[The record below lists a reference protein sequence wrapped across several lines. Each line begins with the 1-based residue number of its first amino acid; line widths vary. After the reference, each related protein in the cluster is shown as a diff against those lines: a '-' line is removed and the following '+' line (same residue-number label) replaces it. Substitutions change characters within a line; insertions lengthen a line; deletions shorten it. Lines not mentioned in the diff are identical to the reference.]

1 MDSREQKITAA
12 VDELAPQIIDFTGR
26 LAAEPSTLG
35 NELGALGLM
44 ESELDKL
51 SLPVRRIPI
60 DYDTL
65 SEHPGYAPAP
75 WAEPGRYCLV
85 SELPGTS
92 DKGRSLI
99 FNGHLDVVAADPK
112 QWDTDPF
119 IPQRRQNRMFG
130 RGTGD
135 MKAGVAA
142 MLYAAYAVR
151 RAGFHLRGPLT
162 LEAVIEEECSG
173 NGALACRAA
182 GIDADAVLIPEPF
195 GPKLYTAQVG
205 VCWFKVSVS
214 GRPVHVQEAGAGANA
229 LEKCF
234 PLIQALREMEKEM
247 NAAPLPGPYSD
258 LKHPLNLNIGMLF
271 GGDWPSTVAAEA
283 EFHGRMS
290 YPPQMDFARMKDVIE
305 NAVKTAA
312 DQDPWLKENPPRV
325 EFYGFRSDGHIQSRD
340 VEQLQILDECH
351 QEFFPAPAE
360 EYASTCTTDLRAFY
374 SFGRA
379 RGCCYG
385 PVAENIH
392 GVNECVKLDS
402 ILHTARVYALF
413 AARWCGLE
421 E

>member
-1 MDSREQKITAA
+1 MDAQEQKIIAA
-12 VDELAPQIIDFTGR
+12 VEELAPEIIDFTSR
-26 LAAEPSTLG
+26 LSSERSTLG

-85 SELPGTS
+85 SELPRAAS
-92 DKGRSLI
+92 KGRSLI

-112 QWDTDPF
+112 QWDTNPF
-119 IPQRRQNRMFG
+119 VPEIRQGRMFG

-151 RAGFHLRGPLT
+151 RAGFRLQGPLT

-195 GPKLYTAQVG
+195 GPRMYTAQVG
-205 VCWFKVSVS
+205 VCWFKVNVS

-234 PLIQALREMEKEM
+234 PLIQALREMEKQM
-247 NAAPLPGPYSD
+247 NAAPLPGPYKD
-258 LKHPLNLNIGMLF
+258 FKHPLNLNIGMLF

-312 DQDPWLKENPPRV
+312 DRDPWLKENPPRV
-325 EFYGFRSDGHIQSRD
+325 DFYGFRSDGHIQSRD

-351 QEFFPAPAE
+351 QEFFPGPAE

-392 GVNECVKLDS
+392 GVNECVELDS
-402 ILHTARVYALF
+402 IIHTARVYALF

>member
-1 MDSREQKITAA
+1 MDNREEKIIAA
-12 VDELAPQIIDFTGR
+12 VEELAPEIIDFTSR
-26 LAAEPSTLG
+26 LSAEKSTLG
-35 NELGALGLM
+35 SELGALGLM
-44 ESELDKL
+44 ESEMEKL

-65 SEHPGYAPAP
+65 AGHPGYAPSP
-75 WAEPGRYCLV
+75 WAEPGKYCLV
-85 SELPGTS
+85 SELPGTAS
-92 DKGRSLI
+92 KGRSLI
-99 FNGHLDVVAADPK
+99 FNGHLDVVAANPDS
-112 QWDTDPF
+112 WDTDPF
-119 IPQRRQNRMFG
+119 VPEIKGNRMFG

-142 MLYAAYAVR
+142 MLYAAHAVH
-151 RAGFHLRGPLT
+151 RAGFSLQGPLT

-195 GPKLYTAQVG
+195 GPRLYTAQVG
-205 VCWFKVSVS
+205 VCWFKVNVS

-247 NAAPLPGPYSD
+247 NAAPLPGPYKD
-258 LKHPLNLNIGMLF
+258 FKHPLNLNIGMLF

-312 DQDPWLKENPPRV
+312 DRDPWLKENPPRV

-340 VEQLQILDECH
+340 IEQLNILDGCH
-351 QEFFPAPAE
+351 REFMYEPAE

-392 GVNECVKLDS
+392 GVNECVELDS
-402 ILHTARVYALF
+402 IIHTARVYALF